1 MSSAYKIE
9 IVLLQKL
16 YKFICTKRTRNTSVT
31 LPPPFSIGARIRPQ
45 QITQETIIRNLS
57 RPLNILYLV
66 QTSQFGRETTMHAQY
81 LVINER
87 CNGQAVEAIGE
98 YLPQPNIEPPLT
110 FVIETV
116 DSVDLRILM
125 VPPQQENLFGVPDFV
140 RQEQAYSLQALF
152 ASIDIVSEEYV
163 S

>member
-1 MSSAYKIE
+1 
-9 IVLLQKL
+9 
-16 YKFICTKRTRNTSVT
+16 
-31 LPPPFSIGARIRPQ
+31 
-45 QITQETIIRNLS
+45 
-57 RPLNILYLV
+57 
-66 QTSQFGRETTMHAQY
+66 MHAQY

-116 DSVDLRILM
+116 DSVDLRVLM
-125 VPPQQENLFGVPDFV
+125 VPPQQEDLLGVPDFV
-140 RQEQAYSLQALF
+140 RQQQAYSLQALF
-152 ASIDIVSEEYV
+152 ASVDIVSEEYV